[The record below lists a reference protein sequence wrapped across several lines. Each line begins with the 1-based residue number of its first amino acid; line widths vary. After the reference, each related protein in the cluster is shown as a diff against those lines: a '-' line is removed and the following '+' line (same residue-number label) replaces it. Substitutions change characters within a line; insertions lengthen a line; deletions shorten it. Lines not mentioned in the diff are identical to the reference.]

1 MDILQIFELF
11 PTHKACIEYLET
23 ARWDNK
29 PECPTADLI
38 GLDAPALGIIA
49 MLAVPPTVSLLG
61 TIFHH
66 THLPLQKWF
75 LAISM
80 ILGAKKGISALQL
93 SRSLKINK
101 NTAWR
106 ISMQIRKAMSQADQ
120 RDLLTGVVEMDETIS
135 VGNREGGA
143 ILQTTRQREAVGP
156 KRLQLSGLSSC
167 GGRVTAKAVTK
178 DKMKGE
184 HLRAFVRDRVDT
196 EQSQLI
202 TDEYRATWECPGL
215 SLTPSS
221 SIRTGM

>member
-11 PTHKACIEYLET
+11 PTHQACIEYLES
-23 ARWDNK
+23 ARWGNK
-29 PECPTADLI
+29 PECPYCGSDRSGRTGSRHHCYACRSSYS
-38 GLDAPALGIIA
+38 
-49 MLAVPPTVSLLG
+49 VTVG

-120 RDLLTGVVEMDETIS
+120 RNLLTGVVEMDETTS
-135 VGNREGGA
+135 VGSREGGA
-143 ILQTTRQREAVGP
+143 ILQTTRPREAVGP
-156 KRLQLSGLSSC
+156 KRLQL
-167 GGRVTAKAVTK
+167 
-178 DKMKGE
+178 
-184 HLRAFVRDRVDT
+184 
-196 EQSQLI
+196 
-202 TDEYRATWECPGL
+202 
-215 SLTPSS
+215 
-221 SIRTGM
+221 